1 MFAYCDQERFLDQ
14 LPDLEPCG
22 FTTYPALRHSRIATC
37 FTTNGKSRKIYMY
50 ILLSGR
56 GRCFVNK
63 DHKDVKCKAFGEG
76 GDHDGLGR
84 GAKEHSGW
92 EMKLKGTRWQGC

>member
-1 MFAYCDQERFLDQ
+1 
-14 LPDLEPCG
+14 
-22 FTTYPALRHSRIATC
+22 
-37 FTTNGKSRKIYMY
+37 MY

-84 GAKEHSGW
+84 GAKEHSG
-92 EMKLKGTRWQGC
+92 

>member
-1 MFAYCDQERFLDQ
+1 
-14 LPDLEPCG
+14 
-22 FTTYPALRHSRIATC
+22 
-37 FTTNGKSRKIYMY
+37 MY